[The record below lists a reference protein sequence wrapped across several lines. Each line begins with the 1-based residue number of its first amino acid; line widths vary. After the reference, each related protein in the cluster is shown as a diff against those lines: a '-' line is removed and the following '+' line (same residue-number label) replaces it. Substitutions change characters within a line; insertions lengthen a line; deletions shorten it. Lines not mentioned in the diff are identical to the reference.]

1 MHSFY
6 YNTIHSQSSSH
17 HRRNMLFSNEAAIM
31 KMMNDKTYQERNEY
45 KATLLRKL
53 ELHLYQSASSL
64 EDYANMGTLYKR
76 IRTIALK
83 AIESP

>member
-1 MHSFY
+1 
-6 YNTIHSQSSSH
+6 
-17 HRRNMLFSNEAAIM
+17 MLFSNEAAIM
-31 KMMNDKTYQERNEY
+31 KLMNDKTYQERNEY

-64 EDYANMGTLYKR
+64 EEYANIGTLYTR

>member
-1 MHSFY
+1 
-6 YNTIHSQSSSH
+6 
-17 HRRNMLFSNEAAIM
+17 MLLSNEAAVIKNMM
-31 KMMNDKTYQERNEY
+31 KDKTPEQKNKY

-64 EDYANMGTLYKR
+64 EEYANIGTLYTR
-76 IRTIALK
+76 IRKIAIK

>member
-1 MHSFY
+1 
-6 YNTIHSQSSSH
+6 
-17 HRRNMLFSNEAAIM
+17 MLFSNEAAIM
-31 KMMNDKTYQERNEY
+31 KMMNDKTYQERNVEY

-64 EDYANMGTLYKR
+64 EDYANIGTLYKR